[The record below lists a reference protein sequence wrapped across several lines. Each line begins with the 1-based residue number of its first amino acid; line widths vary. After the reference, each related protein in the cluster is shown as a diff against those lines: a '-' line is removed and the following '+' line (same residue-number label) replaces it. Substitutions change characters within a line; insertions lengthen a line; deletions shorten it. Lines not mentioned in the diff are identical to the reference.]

1 MEIALAFVAG
11 VTVLYLVLGGGGKA
25 STHGQIL
32 ASGGR
37 VWLPVDPGEW
47 YAKQSMIHTGLKPPT
62 SAMASVGD
70 SVDVVYGTS
79 ATPWCV
85 VEITITAM
93 DSSGITGTA
102 TSLRGAGDPG
112 FQLLHPEDQPNLP
125 SAVSGLDPR
134 FVYVDLGS

>member
-11 VTVLYLVLGGGGKA
+11 VTVLYLVLGGGKSSA
-25 STHGQIL
+25 HGQIL

-85 VEITITAM
+85 VEIVINAI

-102 TSLRGAGDPG
+102 TSFRGKGDPG
-112 FQLLHPEDQPNLP
+112 FQMLP
-125 SAVSGLDPR
+125 AQDIPSLPAAVTGLDPR
-134 FVYVDLGS
+134 FVYIDLGS